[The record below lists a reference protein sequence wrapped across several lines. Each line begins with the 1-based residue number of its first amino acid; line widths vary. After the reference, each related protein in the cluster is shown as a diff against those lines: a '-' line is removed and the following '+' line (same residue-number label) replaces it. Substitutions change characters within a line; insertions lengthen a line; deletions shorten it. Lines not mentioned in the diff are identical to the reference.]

1 MPIRLNLL
9 AEAQTA
15 EDLRRRDP
23 VKRGLWIGGLLAALM
38 LIWSAGLQMK
48 VALVKGKLTKVTDV
62 MKAKTNDFREVQDG
76 QKKVNEMKFKLEHLD
91 RLAAT
96 RFLNGTLMNALQQSM
111 VEDVQLIHARAEES
125 YTYIEGTKNR
135 TNENRVIPGRPATW
149 TEKIVITLDG
159 SDSSANPGD
168 QVIKYRDAVASHS
181 YFQGILG
188 RTNQVNLK
196 GSQQSPPSPENAK
209 ASMLFTL
216 ECRLP
221 EKTR

>member
-15 EDLRRRDP
+15 EDMRRRDP
-23 VKRGLWIGGLLAALM
+23 VKRALWIGGLLAALM

-48 VALVKGKLTKVTDV
+48 VSLVKGKLTKVQDV

-96 RFLNGTLMNALQQSM
+96 RFLNGTLLNALQQTTI
-111 VEDVQLIHARAEES
+111 EDVQLVHARADES
-125 YTYIEGTKNR
+125 YTYVEGTKNR

-149 TEKIVITLDG
+149 TEKI
-159 SDSSANPGD
+159 
-168 QVIKYRDAVASHS
+168 
-181 YFQGILG
+181 
-188 RTNQVNLK
+188 
-196 GSQQSPPSPENAK
+196 
-209 ASMLFTL
+209 
-216 ECRLP
+216 
-221 EKTR
+221 

>member
-15 EDLRRRDP
+15 EDMRRRDP
-23 VKRGLWIGGLLAALM
+23 VKRALWIGGLLAALM

-48 VALVKGKLTKVTDV
+48 VSLVKGKLTKVQDV

-96 RFLNGTLMNALQQSM
+96 RFLNGTLLNALQQTTI
-111 VEDVQLIHARAEES
+111 EDVQLVHARADES
-125 YTYIEGTKNR
+125 YTYVEGTKNR

-149 TEKIVITLDG
+149 TEKIVITLGG
-159 SDSSANPGD
+159 SDTSANPGD
-168 QVIKYRDAVASHS
+168 QVIKYRDAVGANS
-181 YFQGILG
+181 YFQSIMG

-196 GSQQSPPSPENAK
+196 GSQQSPPSADNSK
-209 ASMLFTL
+209 AAMLFTL